1 MSQQDRQDMFCE
13 LLALYQGQIHGYI
26 LALVRNR
33 ADADDL
39 FQTTSLVLWRKF
51 DSFQP
56 GSSFF
61 AWARRTAELVVCNFL
76 KTNRSR
82 FTPLSEAFLET
93 LAAAKPSVDSDA
105 VDSYLV
111 SLRRCIDKLRQED
124 REILGLC
131 YVDDLS
137 VQQIAERIARSRKS
151 VGNSLLR
158 IRRELFRCIEKQLA
172 QEEHP

>member
-1 MSQQDRQDMFCE
+1 MSPQERQDMFCD
-13 LLALYQGQIHGYI
+13 LLALHQGQLHGYI

-51 DSFQP
+51 DSFDP

-61 AWARRTAELVVCNFL
+61 AWARRTAELTVCNFL
-76 KTNRSR
+76 RANRAR
-82 FTPLSEAFLET
+82 FTPLSEAFLEK
-93 LAAAKPSVDSDA
+93 LAAVEPAIPSDDVDL
-105 VDSYLV
+105 YLAG
-111 SLRRCIDKLRQED
+111 LRHCVDKLGRED
-124 REILGLC
+124 REMLGLC

-137 VQQIAERIARSRKS
+137 IRQIAERLARPRKS

-158 IRRELFRCIEKQLA
+158 IRRGLFRCIERQLA

>member
-1 MSQQDRQDMFCE
+1 MSQEDCYNAFCD
-13 LLALYQGQIHGYI
+13 LLTRHQGQLRGYI

-51 DSFQP
+51 DTFQS

-61 AWARRTAELVVCNFL
+61 AWARRTAELAVCNFW

-93 LAAAKPSVDSDA
+93 LAATEPSVPSD
-105 VDSYLV
+105 VLESYSA
-111 SLRRCIDKLRQED
+111 SLRRCMDRLSQED
-124 REILGLC
+124 RQLLGLR
-131 YVDDLS
+131 YVDDMS
-137 VQQIAERIARSRKS
+137 AEQIAASAARSRQS
-151 VGNSLLR
+151 VVKSLLR
-158 IRRELFRCIEKQLA
+158 IRRQLLRCIQTQSV

>member
-33 ADADDL
+33 DDADDL

-51 DSFQP
+51 DLFQP

-61 AWARRTAELVVCNFL
+61 AWARRTAELVVRNFL

-93 LAAAKPSVDSDA
+93 LASTEPAVHCDA
-105 VDSYLV
+105 VESYLA
-111 SLRRCIDKLRQED
+111 SLRRCMDKLRQED

-131 YVDDLS
+131 YMDDLS
-137 VQQIAERIARSRKS
+137 VQQIAERLARSRQS

-158 IRRELFRCIEKQLA
+158 IRRELLRCIEKQLV